1 MRIDKD
7 NQFSDGQAVTAT
19 AISEHVID
27 ANHASNLL
35 KDLGNRG
42 QPLYLYVLCTEA
54 FATATSVTITLESD
68 STANLATSA
77 TVHFTTGA
85 IAIASLT
92 AGAQVVR
99 VQLPEAATYERYLGL
114 RYTIGGSNA
123 TAGKFTSFLAGN
135 IPGWK
140 AYQNSY
146 DNYTGR

>member
-7 NQFSDGQAVTAT
+7 TQFSDSQAVTAT
-19 AISEHVID
+19 AISENVID
-27 ANHASNLL
+27 VNHASNAL
-35 KDLGNRG
+35 KDLGLRG
-42 QPLYLYVLCTEA
+42 QPAYLYVLCTEA

-85 IAIASLT
+85 VLIAALT
-92 AGAQVVR
+92 AGAQVVKI
-99 VQLPEAATYERYLGL
+99 QLPETATYERYVGL

-123 TAGKFTSFLAGN
+123 TAGKFTSFIAGN

-140 AYQNSY
+140 AYANSY